1 MQHVPLYFHFE
12 HVVFGRGFVADIRFL
27 GRATCTR
34 EFGSTWMYGV
44 NPGALAEEGETMQA
58 AYANFRNA
66 LVAVFFDLAE
76 EAGSFEAFRASA
88 RSFFE
93 ATDDESVQ
101 EWVEAREAVRAGQ
114 DPELDEN
121 LDLRRGN
128 GRARFRLR
136 GRRGASGR
144 SRSRPQSL
152 RSASAELAGSIG
164 PQRRALHR
172 TDPVEG
178 SKAASRRSVAG
189 MDPRPEDALHLPPLS
204 RDQARTVSAAAGSPR
219 KQSPRH
225 PARRSAQAAP
235 ALRQGE
241 RGEGAHR
248 ETPPIAL
255 DNVPAVRLKYLAQP
269 GTPAVGTRG
278 SP

>member
-76 EAGSFEAFRASA
+76 EADSFETFRASA

-93 ATDDESVQ
+93 ATDDESVR

-114 DPELDEN
+114 DPELDEK
-121 LDLRRGN
+121 LGLRRETGEPDP
-128 GRARFRLR
+128 GFAVIEV
-136 GRRGASGR
+136 
-144 SRSRPQSL
+144 RPTEVVPDLNHFVPHQPNV
-152 RSASAELAGSIG
+152 LA
-164 PQRRALHR
+164 A
-172 TDPVEG
+172 
-178 SKAASRRSVAG
+178 
-189 MDPRPEDALHLPPLS
+189 
-204 RDQARTVSAAAGSPR
+204 
-219 KQSPRH
+219 
-225 PARRSAQAAP
+225 
-235 ALRQGE
+235 
-241 RGEGAHR
+241 
-248 ETPPIAL
+248 
-255 DNVPAVRLKYLAQP
+255 
-269 GTPAVGTRG
+269 
-278 SP
+278 